1 MEFKAKIH
9 VRLKPT
15 VNDPQG
21 LAIMASLKNLGFQ
34 SAVSVR
40 MGKFLEI
47 GLESDTLE
55 SATAQIEEMG
65 KLLFANPVIEE
76 FDYHIEEANV

>member
-1 MEFKAKIH
+1 MEFKAKIQ
-9 VRLKPT
+9 VRLKPAI
-15 VNDPQG
+15 NDPQG

-34 SAVSVR
+34 NAVSAR

-55 SATAQIEEMG
+55 SASAQIEEMG
-65 KLLFANPVIEE
+65 KMLFANPVIEE
-76 FDYHIEEANV
+76 FDYQIEEANA

>member
-1 MEFKAKIH
+1 MEFNAKIQ

-47 GLESDTLE
+47 GLESDTLD
-55 SATAQIEEMG
+55 SASAQIEEMG

-76 FDYHIEEANV
+76 FDYEIEEVNL